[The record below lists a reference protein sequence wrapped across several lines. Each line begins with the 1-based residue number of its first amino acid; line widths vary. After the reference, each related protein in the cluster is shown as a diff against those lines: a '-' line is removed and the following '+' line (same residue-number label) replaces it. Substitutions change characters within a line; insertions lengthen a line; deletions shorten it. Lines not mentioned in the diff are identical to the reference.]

1 MQRKEIFSHL
11 SEIERLYTL
20 FDYTTTLW
28 EAKELSLYHVDKVE
42 FYLLLL
48 MRFRE
53 DMRMKDVAGL
63 LSLNSS
69 TLTQI
74 AQRCERK
81 GLIKREKGTNDKRET
96 LLRFT
101 PKGRKLIDNIVSHRQ
116 ALFFPVWE
124 KVSEEDIEGFM
135 KVLRTVVETLEDR
148 VTYLEHLNRPW

>member
-28 EAKELSLYHVDKVE
+28 EAKELSLYHIDKVE

-101 PKGRKLIDNIVSHRQ
+101 PKGRKLIDNNVSHRQ

-124 KVSEEDIEGFM
+124 KVSEKDIEGFM

>member
-1 MQRKEIFSHL
+1 MERKKIFSHL
-11 SEIERLYTL
+11 PEIERLYTL
-20 FDYTTTLW
+20 YDYTTTLW
-28 EAKELSLYHVDKVE
+28 EAKELSLYHIDQVE

-53 DMRMKDVAGL
+53 DMRMKDVAEL
-63 LSLNSS
+63 LSLNNS

-81 GLIKREKGTNDKRET
+81 GLVKREKNEKDRRET

-124 KVSEEDIEGFM
+124 KVSEEDIEGFV
-135 KVLRTVVETLEDR
+135 KVMRTVVDTLEDR
-148 VTYLEHLNRPW
+148 VAYLERLNRPW

>member
-1 MQRKEIFSHL
+1 MEIFSHL
-11 SEIERLYTL
+11 AEIERLYTL

-28 EAKELSLYHVDKVE
+28 EAKEFSLYHIDKVE

-53 DMRMKDVAGL
+53 DMRMKDVAEL

-81 GLIKREKGTNDKRET
+81 GLVKREKNPSDRRET
-96 LLRFT
+96 MLRFT

-124 KVSEEDIEGFM
+124 KVSAEDIEGFM
-135 KVLRTVVETLEDR
+135 TVLRTVVETLEDR
-148 VTYLEHLNRPW
+148 VAYLERLNRPW

>member
-53 DMRMKDVAGL
+53 DMRMKDVAEL

-124 KVSEEDIEGFM
+124 KVSEKDIEGFM

>member
-1 MQRKEIFSHL
+1 MKRKEIFSHL

-20 FDYTTTLW
+20 YDYTTTLW
-28 EAKELSLYHVDKVE
+28 EAKELSLYHIDQVE

-53 DMRMKDVAGL
+53 DMRMKDVAEL
-63 LSLNSS
+63 LSLNNS

-74 AQRCERK
+74 AQRCEKK
-81 GLIKREKGTNDKRET
+81 GLVKREKNEKDRRET
-96 LLRFT
+96 LLKFT
-101 PKGRKLIDNIVSHRQ
+101 PKGRKLIDSIVSHRQ

-148 VTYLEHLNRPW
+148 VAYLEHLNRPW

>member
-1 MQRKEIFSHL
+1 MQREEIFSHL

-28 EAKELSLYHVDKVE
+28 EAKELSLYHIDQVE

-53 DMRMKDVAGL
+53 DMRMKDVAEL

-74 AQRCERK
+74 AQRCEKK
-81 GLIKREKGTNDKRET
+81 GLIKREKGASDKRET

-101 PKGRKLIDNIVSHRQ
+101 AKGRKLIDNIVSHRQ

-124 KVSEEDIEGFM
+124 KASEKDIEGFLN
-135 KVLRTVVETLEDR
+135 VLRTVVETLEDR
-148 VTYLEHLNRPW
+148 VAYLEHLNRPW

>member
-96 LLRFT
+96 LLKFT

>member
-1 MQRKEIFSHL
+1 MKRKEIFSHL
-11 SEIERLYTL
+11 AEIERLYTL

-28 EAKELSLYHVDKVE
+28 EAKELSLYHIDKVE

-53 DMRMKDVAGL
+53 DMRMKDVAEL

-81 GLIKREKGTNDKRET
+81 GLVKREKNPSDRRET
-96 LLRFT
+96 MLRFT

-124 KVSEEDIEGFM
+124 KVSAEDIEGFM
-135 KVLRTVVETLEDR
+135 TVLRTVVETLEDR
-148 VTYLEHLNRPW
+148 VAYLERLNRPW

>member
-1 MQRKEIFSHL
+1 MEREEIFAHL
-11 SEIERLYTL
+11 PEIERLYTL

-28 EAKELSLYHVDKVE
+28 EAKELSLYHIDQVE

-53 DMRMKDVAGL
+53 DMRMKDVAEL

-81 GLIKREKGTNDKRET
+81 DLVKREKGSSDRRET

-101 PKGRKLIDNIVSHRQ
+101 VKGRKLIDNIVSHRQ

-124 KVSEEDIEGFM
+124 KVSEEDIEGFVNVM
-135 KVLRTVVETLEDR
+135 RTVVETLEDR
-148 VTYLEHLNRPW
+148 VFYLEQLKRPW

>member
-1 MQRKEIFSHL
+1 MKRKEIFSHL
-11 SEIERLYTL
+11 SEIEQLYTL

-28 EAKELSLYHVDKVE
+28 EAKELSLYHIDKVE

-53 DMRMKDVAGL
+53 DMRMKDAAGL

-81 GLIKREKGTNDKRET
+81 GLLKREKNPNDRRET
-96 LLRFT
+96 MLRFT
-101 PKGRKLIDNIVSHRQ
+101 PMGRKLIDNIVSHRQ

-124 KVSEEDIEGFM
+124 KVSVEDIEGFM
-135 KVLRTVVETLEDR
+135 NVLRTVVETLEDR
-148 VTYLEHLNRPW
+148 VSYLEHLNRPW

>member
-1 MQRKEIFSHL
+1 MERKEIFSHL
-11 SEIERLYTL
+11 PEIERLYTL

-28 EAKELSLYHVDKVE
+28 EAKELSLYHIDKVE

-53 DMRMKDVAGL
+53 DMRMKDVSEL

-69 TLTQI
+69 TLTQL

-81 GLIKREKGTNDKRET
+81 GLVKREKNVNDRRET

-101 PKGRKLIDNIVSHRQ
+101 SKGRKLADNIVSHRQ

-124 KVSEEDIEGFM
+124 KVSEKDIEGFM
-135 KVLRTVVETLEDR
+135 NVLRTVVETLEDR

>member
-1 MQRKEIFSHL
+1 LERKEIFSYL
-11 SEIERLYTL
+11 PEIEKLYTL

-28 EAKELSLYHVDKVE
+28 EAKELSIYDIDQVE

-53 DMRMKDVAGL
+53 DMRMKDIAEL

-74 AQRCERK
+74 ADRCERK
-81 GLIKREKGTNDKRET
+81 DLIKREKSTGDRRET

-101 PKGRKLIDNIVSHRQ
+101 PKGRKLIDNVVSHRQ

-124 KVSEEDIEGFM
+124 KVSEEDIQGFLN
-135 KVLRTVVETLEDR
+135 VLRTVVDTLEGR
-148 VTYLEHLNRPW
+148 VTYLEHLKRPW

>member
-1 MQRKEIFSHL
+1 MERKEIFSYL
-11 SEIERLYTL
+11 PEIEKLYTL

-28 EAKELSLYHVDKVE
+28 EAKELSIYDIDQVE

-53 DMRMKDVAGL
+53 DMRMTDIAEL

-74 AQRCERK
+74 ADRCERK
-81 GLIKREKGTNDKRET
+81 DLIKREKNAEDRRET
-96 LLRFT
+96 LLKFT
-101 PKGRKLIDNIVSHRQ
+101 PKGRKLIDNVVSHRQ

-124 KVSEEDIEGFM
+124 KVSEEDIQGFLN
-135 KVLRTVVETLEDR
+135 VLRTVVDTLEDR

>member
-1 MQRKEIFSHL
+1 LKRKDIFANL
-11 SEIERLYTL
+11 PEIERLYTL

-28 EAKELSLYHVDKVE
+28 EAKELSLYHIDQVE

-53 DMRMKDVAGL
+53 DMRMKDVAEL

-74 AQRCERK
+74 AQRCEKK
-81 GLIKREKGTNDKRET
+81 GLLRREKNENDRRET
-96 LLRFT
+96 ILKFT
-101 PKGRKLIDNIVSHRQ
+101 AKGRKLIDNIVSHRQ

-124 KVSEEDIEGFM
+124 KVSEEDIRGFLN
-135 KVLRTVVETLEDR
+135 VLRTVVETLEDR
-148 VTYLEHLNRPW
+148 VTYLEHLKRPW

>member
-1 MQRKEIFSHL
+1 LERKEIFFHL
-11 SEIERLYTL
+11 PDIERLYTL

-28 EAKELSLYHVDKVE
+28 EAKELSLYHIDKVE

-53 DMRMKDVAGL
+53 DMRMKDVAEL
-63 LSLNSS
+63 LSLNNS

-81 GLIKREKGTNDKRET
+81 GLVKREKSDKDRRET
-96 LLRFT
+96 LLKFT

-124 KVSEEDIEGFM
+124 KVSEEDIKGFM
-135 KVLRTVVETLEDR
+135 NVLRTVVETLEDR
-148 VTYLEHLNRPW
+148 VSFLEHLNRPW

>member
-1 MQRKEIFSHL
+1 MERKEIFTHL
-11 SEIERLYTL
+11 PEIERLYTL

-48 MRFRE
+48 LRFRE
-53 DMRMKDVAGL
+53 DLRMKDMADV
-63 LSLNSS
+63 LSLNNS

-74 AQRCERK
+74 AQRCEKK
-81 GLIKREKGTNDKRET
+81 GLIKREKNAKDRRET
-96 LLRFT
+96 LLKFT

-124 KVSEEDIEGFM
+124 KVSTEDIEGFLT
-135 KVLRTVVETLEDR
+135 VLRTVVETLEDR
-148 VTYLEHLNRPW
+148 VVYLEHLKRPW

>member
-1 MQRKEIFSHL
+1 MERKEIFSHL

-20 FDYTTTLW
+20 YDYTTTLW
-28 EAKELSLYHVDKVE
+28 EAKELSLYRIDKVE

-69 TLTQI
+69 TLTQV

-81 GLIKREKGTNDKRET
+81 GLIKREKGTNDRRET

-124 KVSEEDIEGFM
+124 KVSEDDIRGFVN
-135 KVLRTVVETLEDR
+135 VLRTVVETLEGR